1 MGAKTGMSR
10 DTIDEFLLRCGN
22 VHEPYKFCVSVL
34 DDIGDII
41 EFDEGLFLMLDG
53 NHRIVRKYAKNISP
67 RWISVY
73 LEYYSRLSD
82 PDFGLDSEVFEQE
95 SRPLVKVIDW
105 AKYYWADDDFLV
117 DYIQPR
123 GLKESLTFVL
133 FDLNGTPATAFSLDR
148 TRKEPFGEKDVQT
161 ANAITPHLN
170 NLYKNMF
177 VRPSGQVRL
186 WDGHGADDL
195 TARER
200 EVCELMCEG
209 VTPRNISREL
219 HISLGTTNKHIGH
232 IYQKLEVG
240 SRQELLVRLLG
251 K

>member
-1 MGAKTGMSR
+1 MGGGS
-10 DTIDEFLLRCGN
+10 
-22 VHEPYKFCVSVL
+22 

-73 LEYYSRLSD
+73 LEYYSRVPD
-82 PDFGLDSEVFEQE
+82 PDFGLDRDVFEPP
-95 SRPLVKVIDW
+95 SSPFVKRIIWGKYDW
-105 AKYYWADDDFLV
+105 EGDDFLI

-133 FDLNGTPATAFSLDR
+133 FDLKGSPATAFSLDR
-148 TRKEPFGEKDVQT
+148 TREEPFSEKDVRV
-161 ANAITPHLN
+161 ANTVTPHLN

-186 WDGHGADDL
+186 WDGHGAEDL

-200 EVCELMCEG
+200 EICELLCEG
-209 VTPRNISREL
+209 VTPSNISREL
-219 HISLGTTNKHIGH
+219 HISLGTANKHISH
-232 IYQKLEVG
+232 IYKKLEV
-240 SRQELLVRLLG
+240 STRQELLVLLLG